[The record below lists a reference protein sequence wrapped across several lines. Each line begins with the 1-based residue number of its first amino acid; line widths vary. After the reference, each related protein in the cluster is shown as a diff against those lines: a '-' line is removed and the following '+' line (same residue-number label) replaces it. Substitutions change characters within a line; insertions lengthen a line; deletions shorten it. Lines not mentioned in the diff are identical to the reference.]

1 MLKDTSV
8 RVLLAVVL
16 CAGPAWGQGEA
27 PSASFPEPTSMRAK
41 APAQTLSSAS
51 AADRLWQI
59 GYEIA
64 NTPNISGPQA
74 DQAILLLTAAKSLN
88 AGITPV
94 EPLLLKLAT
103 RRADRDYSGQMVGWL
118 RDYVTESADRT
129 VVRNAIQYLL
139 DRLNSRED
147 RKGLL
152 EQLVNVIGNKNPAID
167 SDLAMLL
174 GFLLGE
180 RGDLEAAKFYL
191 IQAYQNNRYNKI
203 SFMKLTELAPDEIGV
218 TVYLEHLR
226 LVLRENPLDLNAALN
241 FAQYAERL
249 QLYDIASLSYQYC
262 AELFR
267 YLYPSEPLPAQ
278 IYLPWAISSY
288 NTVRGQPVARQIA
301 ESVRNAGRF
310 DMLLDAIAGRAAA
323 KSGNPQEADRIFRQA
338 EQRALQ
344 ALQSSPPQT
353 QGAAGARIVT
363 PRQFAWFYCF
373 ADPNPKK
380 AVEWANRAYATEPNA
395 PSTPAL
401 LAYAL
406 ASDNQVE
413 WARPLLQP
421 SDNSQIA
428 DLVRAKIQLS
438 EGDKRQAIQT
448 LKVAIAKDA
457 GSLAAERAK
466 EMLHEMGDDYICP
479 VDTQALTGYLTESLG
494 KAVIPQFLAPDRL
507 IQPQFTIR
515 GSEFAYGSEI
525 EGTVSITNQG
535 SEPLVVTGESL
546 FRGGIRIDAKVS
558 GDLQKEIPALV
569 SQTVHTEL
577 TVAPQKSLVIPVRLS
592 SGALRQ
598 LLQGYPQAS
607 FEIEFTLYLDPVV
620 VGTGAVSNR
629 LVDIKPVTVSVKRPR
644 LDLSASYV
652 RSRFN
657 SISSG
662 QQGQKIVTG
671 QLFTGLLQEQRV
683 MAEQGTLYPYRY
695 ADWMPGL
702 LKSALTS
709 DSGLLL
715 GRGEDDWVVAVNAMA
730 DMLSMPMDDDLA
742 GAVAKD
748 LHHSKWP
755 VRMMALYLL
764 ASRTDGGFEKVLSWF
779 SENDTSDLVR
789 GMAATLRSAG
799 PAALG
804 SAGPDALMEIKPGPT
819 R

>member
-16 CAGPAWGQGEA
+16 CAASGWAQTAA
-27 PSASFPEPTSMRAK
+27 PRPSIPEPASMRAK
-41 APAQTLSSAS
+41 GLPQTLSSAS

-64 NTPNISGPQA
+64 NSPSTSTAQA
-74 DQAILLLTAAKSLN
+74 DQAIVLLTAAKSLN
-88 AGITPV
+88 GSIGPV
-94 EPLLLKLAT
+94 EPLMLKLAT
-103 RRADRDYSGQMVGWL
+103 RRTDKDYSGEMIAWL
-118 RDYVTESADRT
+118 RDYVNESADHT
-129 VVRNAIQYLL
+129 VVRDAIQYLL

-152 EQLVNVIGNKNPAID
+152 EQLVNIIGNKNPTID

-174 GFLLGE
+174 GFLMGE
-180 RGDLEAAKFYL
+180 RGDFEAAKFYL
-191 IQAYQNNRYNKI
+191 IQAYQNNRHNKI
-203 SFMKLTELAPDEIGV
+203 TFMKLAELAPDEIGV

-241 FAQYAERL
+241 FAQYSERL

-267 YLYPSEPLPAQ
+267 YLYPSEPLPAN

-288 NTVRGQPVARQIA
+288 NTARGQPVARQIA

-310 DMLLDAIAGRAAA
+310 DMLLEAIAGRAAA

-344 ALQSSPPQT
+344 TLQAAPAQPQT
-353 QGAAGARIVT
+353 QGAAAARIVT

-380 AVEWANRAYATEPNA
+380 AVEWANRAFSTEPNA
-395 PSTPAL
+395 PSTAAL

-406 ASDNQVE
+406 ATDNQIE
-413 WARPLLQP
+413 WAKPLLQP
-421 SDNSQIA
+421 SENNQIA

-438 EGDKRQAIQT
+438 EGDKREAIQT
-448 LKVAIAKDA
+448 LRTAIAKDP

-466 EMLHEMGDDYICP
+466 EMLHEMGNDYICP
-479 VDTQALTGYLTESLG
+479 VDTQALTGFLTESLG
-494 KAVIPQFLAPDRL
+494 KAVIPQFLPPDRL
-507 IQPQFTIR
+507 IQVQFNIR
-515 GSEFAYGSEI
+515 GSEFVYGSEI
-525 EGTVSITNQG
+525 EGTVSVANQG
-535 SEPLVVTGESL
+535 SEPLVITGDSL
-546 FRGGIRIDAKVS
+546 FRGGIRIDARVS
-558 GDLQKEIPALV
+558 GDLKRELPAVV
-569 SQTVHTEL
+569 SRTVHTEL
-577 TVAPQKSLVIPVRLS
+577 TVLPQKSLVIPVRLS

-607 FEIEFTLYLDPVV
+607 LDIEFTLYLDPVV
-620 VGTGAVSNR
+620 VGNGSVSNR
-629 LVDIKPVTVSVKRPR
+629 LVDIKPVTVSIKRPR
-644 LDLSASYV
+644 IDLTASYV

-671 QLFTGLLQEQRV
+671 QLFTGLLKEQRV

-715 GRGEDDWVVAVNAMA
+715 GRAEDDWVVAVNAMA
-730 DMLSMPMDDDLA
+730 DMLSMPLDDELA
-742 GAVAKD
+742 AAAAKD
-748 LHHSKWP
+748 LHHPKWP
-755 VRMMALYLL
+755 VRFMAVYLL
-764 ASRTDGGFEKVLSWF
+764 ANRADNGFDKVLSWF

-789 GMAATLRSAG
+789 RMAAALRSGG
-799 PAALG
+799 PEAL
-804 SAGPDALMEIKPGPT
+804 AEIRPGPS